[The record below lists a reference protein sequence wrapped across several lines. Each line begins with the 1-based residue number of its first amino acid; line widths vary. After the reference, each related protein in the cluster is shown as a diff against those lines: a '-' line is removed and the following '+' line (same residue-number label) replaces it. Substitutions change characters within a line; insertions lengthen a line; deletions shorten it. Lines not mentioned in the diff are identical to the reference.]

1 MDTLGIPLAWVPA
14 MAWVHIACVPLEWVL
29 GLMGTATA
37 RRLHVLLFP
46 SSLEV
51 PRKHDKKEVLSL
63 QEGVSI
69 NIEKLNSI

>member
-14 MAWVHIACVPLEWVL
+14 MAWVHIASVPLEWVL

-51 PRKHDKKEVLSL
+51 PRKHDKRRSCHYKR
-63 QEGVSI
+63 GFP
-69 NIEKLNSI
+69 